1 MATAKIL
8 SIGSQVNHSEE
19 NLLILFGT
27 KITEGLSHYAVVQEF
42 IEGQAK
48 IRPQMELIFGD
59 QVYHVEKVG
68 RAVQH
73 NMHELEHV
81 NISFN
86 PYDDEHIIESMIYV
100 TPYQF
105 PKLTEGM
112 LIIYKD

>member
-42 IEGQAK
+42 IEGQSK

-112 LIIYKD
+112 LITYKD